1 MNKQIKLMAEVI
13 AFMKSFDDA
22 RHVLNSVIGAC
33 CYDLSAWQI
42 PCVADCADFFNS
54 S

>member
-1 MNKQIKLMAEVI
+1 MSKLIKLMAEVS

-22 RHVLNSVIGAC
+22 RHVLSSVTC

-42 PCVADCADFFNS
+42 PCVAECAEFF
-54 S
+54 